1 MFKAAIP
8 LVHVASSQEAMDF
21 YRDRLGFAVRS
32 TYRLD
37 ASRDD
42 PAYHVMVRDEA
53 ILHVS
58 SFSGDGV
65 AGGVVN
71 FVVTDIEQLHDDLV
85 RRGVDV
91 GAGVMDQTWGT
102 REVYVRDPSG
112 NKIRFQAA
120 PQATSTR

>member
-8 LVHVASSQEAMDF
+8 LSHVRSSQEAMDF
-21 YRDRLGFAVRS
+21 YRDTLGFTVRS
-32 TYRLD
+32 TYRAD
-37 ASRDD
+37 PGRDD

-58 SFSGDGV
+58 SFPGDGV

-71 FVVTDIEQLHDDLV
+71 FAVTDIEQVHDDLV

-91 GAGVMDQTWGT
+91 GSGVMHQTWGT
-102 REVYVRDPSG
+102 REVYVRDPAG

-120 PQATSTR
+120 PAKG